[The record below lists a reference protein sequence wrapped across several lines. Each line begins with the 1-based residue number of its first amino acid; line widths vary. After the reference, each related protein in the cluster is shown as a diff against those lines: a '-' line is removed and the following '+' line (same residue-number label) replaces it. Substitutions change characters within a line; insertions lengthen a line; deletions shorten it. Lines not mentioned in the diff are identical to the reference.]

1 MNSAIIDDVSTARL
15 IGAYWLEAKCEFM
28 RMLRNLAFG
37 GPVLLIPLGVYL
49 LVGVAISADA
59 VAKEPVVANFL
70 FSGFSVFAVS
80 MPALFG
86 VGCILALERD
96 AGLMK
101 LKRAQPAPAGSWLIA
116 KLFVALSFAVLAY
129 APILVAAVLFG
140 KVTVSAG
147 GLAAMSAVLVLGAI
161 PFAAIGLLIGSLV
174 SGSSAPAYTNLI
186 FLPCIYLSGIF
197 IPLPKFLYTQTV
209 VWPAFHLDQLAL
221 AAGGVDK
228 YKFFPPQMAA
238 AVLLGITVVFGGL
251 AIWKMARRG

>member
-1 MNSAIIDDVSTARL
+1 MNATTIDSLPTARL
-15 IGAYWLEAKCEFM
+15 INAYWTEAKCEFM

-59 VAKEPVVANFL
+59 IAKDPPVANYL

-80 MPALFG
+80 MPALFS
-86 VGCILALERD
+86 VGCTLALERD

-101 LKRAQPAPAGSWLIA
+101 LKRAQPAPGGSWLVA
-116 KLFVALSFAVLAY
+116 KIFVAISFAALAY
-129 APILVAAVLFG
+129 APILVAAVLVG
-140 KVTVSAG
+140 KVTVSAS
-147 GLAAMSAVLVLGAI
+147 GLAAMSVVFILGAI
-161 PFAAIGLLIGSLV
+161 PFAALGLFIGSLV

-221 AAGGVDK
+221 AAGGVEK
-228 YKFFPPQMAA
+228 YIFFPAQMAA
-238 AVLLGITVVFGGL
+238 AVLIGITVVFGGL